1 MRPRPAPAY
10 LAGYQPHLQ
19 QQVLALIEQG
29 RFGAALLRCY
39 PQAHAVRSDSALYDY
54 VQALKAEHMRSAPP
68 LGKVRFDNT
77 LHVIRNALGTH
88 TAISRVQGARLQAKR
103 EIRIA
108 SLFRHTPLPF
118 LRMIAVHELAHLKER
133 GHDKAFY
140 QLCTY
145 MEPDYHRLE
154 LDLRL
159 YLTHL
164 DHTGSPLWGDVPQ
177 TATPSTP
184 PKDTTP

>member
-10 LAGYQPHLQ
+10 LAGYPPHLQ

-29 RFGAALLRCY
+29 RFGAALLRRY
-39 PQAHAVRSDSALYDY
+39 PQAHTVRSDSALYDY
-54 VQALKAEHMRSAPP
+54 VQALKSEHMRSAPP

-108 SLFRHTPLPF
+108 TLFRTAPEAF
-118 LRMIAVHELAHLKER
+118 LRMIVVHELAHLRVRE
-133 GHDKAFY
+133 HDKAFY
-140 QLCTY
+140 QLCLH
-145 MEPDYHRLE
+145 MEPDYHQYE
-154 LDLRL
+154 FDLRT
-159 YLTHL
+159 YLSYR
-164 DHTGSPLWGDVPQ
+164 DAGGEALWG
-177 TATPSTP
+177 A
-184 PKDTTP
+184 

>member
-10 LAGYQPHLQ
+10 LAGYPPHLQ

-29 RFGAALLRCY
+29 RFGAALLRRY
-39 PQAHAVRSDSALYDY
+39 PRAHAVRSDSALYDY
-54 VQALKAEHMRSAPP
+54 VQALKAEHLRSAPP

-108 SLFRHTPLPF
+108 TLFRTAPEAF
-118 LRMIAVHELAHLKER
+118 LRMIVVHELAHLRVRE
-133 GHDKAFY
+133 HDKAFY
-140 QLCTY
+140 QLCQH
-145 MEPDYHRLE
+145 MEPDYHQYE
-154 LDLRL
+154 FDLRA
-159 YLTHL
+159 YLVYR
-164 DHTGSPLWGDVPQ
+164 DGGGEVLWG
-177 TATPSTP
+177 A
-184 PKDTTP
+184 